1 MTCYTLVLGKTET
14 DAMAGETGDCDYKQ
28 LRQERGDWCCVSSY
42 ETGTVADYKLD
53 FLLVKHQL
61 FLVIFKRACISINA
75 QI

>member
-28 LRQERGDWCCVSSY
+28 LRQERGGWCCVSSY
-42 ETGTVADYKLD
+42 ETGTVADYKLH

-75 QI
+75 QV